1 MKKVIRFAVN
11 NPVTMAMVV
20 LAIVLLGN
28 ISYNRLNVDLLPDMN
43 APRLFVEIKAGE
55 RPPEEIEKMFVEN
68 MESMAIRQ
76 SDVTQVSSVI
86 RSGSA
91 RITVTYVQHKD
102 MDEAFLDLQKAMA
115 PFSRNTDIESL
126 NITQH
131 DPNTDP
137 VMLIAMSHRSII
149 DMAELRK
156 MAGNYVRNELVRI
169 EGVGE
174 VLLSGEERS
183 VLTLRTDPYKLKAF
197 GLTME
202 DIASGIEANNQTVSG
217 GRVSELGLQYLV
229 KSSSLFTSEAD
240 FEELIVG
247 YRPTVASASDVR
259 ANGETE
265 NRAPIYLREVA
276 TARFENAR
284 PENIVRING
293 ERCIGLSVYKEMQHN
308 TVRVVDRIGR
318 QLKIMEQALPGYR
331 FQVIRNQ
338 GTFISQAIGEVKST
352 ALLGMLLAVLVLF
365 VFLRRIGTT
374 LIVSLSIPISIVA
387 TFNLMYF
394 NGLTLNVMTL
404 GGLALGG
411 GMLVDNSI
419 VVIESIFRNHE
430 RGLSRAEAIVTGTSE
445 VAGAVIASTLTT
457 IVVFLPIV
465 YLHGASGE
473 LFKEQAWTVAFS
485 LLSSLFVALLIIPML
500 YDRLSGRKQ
509 IQPQAKS
516 VRFER
521 YGALLA
527 SFLRRR
533 WWVIGLSAGL
543 LAVTFLLTPFIGTEF
558 LPRSAGRAFS
568 VSLRLPEGTRLERTN
583 AVVENLE
590 HLLHTVSGDSLLT
603 VYSHIGEGASEHEV
617 FEGESTATL
626 TVLLSDS
633 SPLSPEKVIAR
644 FVEATKEVEGLELT
658 FKQEDYSLGSLFGDE
673 EAPIVVE
680 VKGEETEEIAA
691 LTDEVLARMAS
702 VEGIYNV
709 KSSMA
714 DGAPELLITLDRTMA
729 GIHQITASTVLT
741 QLKQQLQ
748 GRDAGKMEYKGE
760 MRDIVIKVPDITAEE
775 LKHLVIRNG
784 KREFLLHEI
793 ATITPTQ
800 APKEIF
806 RRNQSRINKI
816 LADKEEGQSLDK
828 VAGRIRRAVGDVEL
842 PPRYSIDVTGEE
854 EQRRESMNSLMLAL
868 LLSVVLVYMVLAS
881 QFESLLHPFTI
892 LLTIPLALVGA
903 VLVFWITGMTLN
915 IMGVIGM
922 IMLAGIAV
930 NNSILLVGRI
940 NQLKTTMELTEAI
953 IEAGRQRIRPIMM
966 TTLTTI
972 LALLPMS
979 LHIGEGA
986 ALRSSMAVAVIG
998 GLVTSTLMS
1007 LVVIPCVYYV
1017 FEQLKSKVRGE
1028 G

>member
-1 MKKVIRFAVN
+1 MKKIIRFAVN

-55 RPPEEIEKMFVEN
+55 RPPEEMEKMFVEN

-76 SDVTQVSSVI
+76 SDVTQVASVI

-137 VMLIAMSHRSII
+137 VMLIAMSHRSIT

-229 KSSSLFTSEAD
+229 KSSSFFTSEAD
-240 FEELIVG
+240 FENLIVS
-247 YRPTVASASDVR
+247 YRPTVASTEASH
-259 ANGETE
+259 ANGGTE
-265 NRAPIYLREVA
+265 NRAPIYLCEVA

-308 TVRVVDRIGR
+308 TVRVVDRIDR
-318 QLKIMEQALPGYR
+318 QLKAMEQALPGYR

-411 GMLVDNSI
+411 GMLVDNAI

-430 RGLSRAEAIVTGTSE
+430 RGLSRADAIVTGTSE

-457 IVVFLPIV
+457 IVVFLTNCSRSRR
-465 YLHGASGE
+465 GR
-473 LFKEQAWTVAFS
+473 W
-485 LLSSLFVALLIIPML
+485 LS
-500 YDRLSGRKQ
+500 RCC
-509 IQPQAKS
+509 
-516 VRFER
+516 
-521 YGALLA
+521 
-527 SFLRRR
+527 
-533 WWVIGLSAGL
+533 
-543 LAVTFLLTPFIGTEF
+543 
-558 LPRSAGRAFS
+558 
-568 VSLRLPEGTRLERTN
+568 
-583 AVVENLE
+583 
-590 HLLHTVSGDSLLT
+590 
-603 VYSHIGEGASEHEV
+603 
-617 FEGESTATL
+617 
-626 TVLLSDS
+626 
-633 SPLSPEKVIAR
+633 
-644 FVEATKEVEGLELT
+644 
-658 FKQEDYSLGSLFGDE
+658 
-673 EAPIVVE
+673 
-680 VKGEETEEIAA
+680 
-691 LTDEVLARMAS
+691 
-702 VEGIYNV
+702 
-709 KSSMA
+709 
-714 DGAPELLITLDRTMA
+714 
-729 GIHQITASTVLT
+729 
-741 QLKQQLQ
+741 
-748 GRDAGKMEYKGE
+748 
-760 MRDIVIKVPDITAEE
+760 
-775 LKHLVIRNG
+775 
-784 KREFLLHEI
+784 
-793 ATITPTQ
+793 
-800 APKEIF
+800 
-806 RRNQSRINKI
+806 
-816 LADKEEGQSLDK
+816 
-828 VAGRIRRAVGDVEL
+828 
-842 PPRYSIDVTGEE
+842 PRY
-854 EQRRESMNSLMLAL
+854 
-868 LLSVVLVYMVLAS
+868 
-881 QFESLLHPFTI
+881 
-892 LLTIPLALVGA
+892 
-903 VLVFWITGMTLN
+903 
-915 IMGVIGM
+915 
-922 IMLAGIAV
+922 
-930 NNSILLVGRI
+930 
-940 NQLKTTMELTEAI
+940 
-953 IEAGRQRIRPIMM
+953 
-966 TTLTTI
+966 
-972 LALLPMS
+972 LLP
-979 LHIGEGA
+979 
-986 ALRSSMAVAVIG
+986 
-998 GLVTSTLMS
+998 
-1007 LVVIPCVYYV
+1007 C
-1017 FEQLKSKVRGE
+1017 
-1028 G
+1028 